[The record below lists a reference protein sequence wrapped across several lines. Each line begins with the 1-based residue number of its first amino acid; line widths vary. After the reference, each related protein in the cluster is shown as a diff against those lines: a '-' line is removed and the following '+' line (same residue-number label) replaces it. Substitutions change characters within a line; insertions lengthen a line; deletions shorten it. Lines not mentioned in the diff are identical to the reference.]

1 MAARRMNRSRLDPVV
16 DAFIYL
22 FMIISGAVFLYP
34 FWDTLVLSFS
44 SPQAALALK
53 IRLWPGEWSLGAYR
67 EVFRS
72 EVVYIG
78 YYNTIYRTVVGTA
91 ITVVVTFCGAY
102 VLSKRALPFRS
113 TITVFIL
120 FTMFFHGGLI
130 PHYWLVRSLG
140 LLNSRWA
147 LILPTVTTAWYLV
160 IARNFIMSLP
170 DSMEEAA
177 VIDGAH
183 PLVIAFRIIL
193 PLSAPIIAVLALW
206 HAVYHWNEWFHAL
219 IYVRDRNKMVLQLVL
234 RRILIEQ
241 SLGDEMMGNI
251 LVEQTTTTTPET
263 VKAATIIVS
272 IGPIIALYP
281 FLQKYFVK
289 GVMVGAL
296 KG

>member
-1 MAARRMNRSRLDPVV
+1 MDPIV
-16 DAFIYL
+16 DAGIYL
-22 FMIISGAVFLYP
+22 FMIVSAVVFLYP
-34 FWDTLVLSFS
+34 FWDTLVLSFI
-44 SPQAALALK
+44 SPKAALALR
-53 IRLWPGEWSLGAYR
+53 IRLIPSEWSLGAYK
-67 EVFRS
+67 EVFQS

-78 YYNTIYRTVVGTA
+78 YFNTIYRTLIGTA
-91 ITVVVTFCGAY
+91 ITVTVTFCGAY
-102 VLSKRALPFRS
+102 VLAKRTLPFRS
-113 TITVFIL
+113 AITIFFL

-130 PHYWLVRSLG
+130 PHYWLIRSLG
-140 LLNSRWA
+140 LINSRWA
-147 LILPTVTTAWYLV
+147 LILPTTTTAWYLV

-177 VIDGAH
+177 VMVGAH

-206 HAVYHWNEWFHAL
+206 HAVYHWNAWFDAL
-219 IYVRDRNKMVLQLVL
+219 IYVRARGKMVLQLVL

-251 LVEQTTTTTPET
+251 LVEQTSTTTPET
-263 VKAATIIVS
+263 VKAATIIIS